1 MVLTPT
7 LINNLNLLIFNVT
20 EKYTV
25 KIHIKVKYLNVLVHN
40 LEDYLISDSKTY
52 QTNYRYN
59 GNLKLRV
66 KL

>member
-20 EKYTV
+20 K

-40 LEDYLISDSKTY
+40 LEDYLISDNKTY

-59 GNLKLRV
+59 GDLKLRV